1 MNWFSDYSLHI
12 LTYTLIV
19 QGFLR
24 DSYLGVKWLFP
35 RPVITLLA
43 NICDIFLPKKR
54 LNTRGLSMEVFL
66 WLRKHISGFVTIVTL
81 RLYSVKEN
89 SVLLNAFEFK

>member
-12 LTYTLIV
+12 HTYTLIV

-24 DSYLGVKWLFP
+24 DSYLGVKLLFP

-43 NICDIFLPKKR
+43 NICDILLPKKR
-54 LNTRGLSMEVFL
+54 LNTRGLSMEVFFMVE
-66 WLRKHISGFVTIVTL
+66 KAHFGVCYDCYTSAVFD
-81 RLYSVKEN
+81 
-89 SVLLNAFEFK
+89 